1 MTLIVVGSTHYQC
14 KRRRKRKKKRS
25 YSEQKGVCKSFL
37 SELKTL
43 MRSFNSTFWYTRGW
57 SEQKLNC
64 RTEKGLDV
72 QHSCVMCPLLEL
84 EAKQEVKYPTVVDM
98 EDTCSR
104 WMLSTSN
111 ARGEER

>member
-1 MTLIVVGSTHYQC
+1 MQEEKKEKEKEELQRTEILE
-14 KRRRKRKKKRS
+14 KKKKKKKK
-25 YSEQKGVCKSFL
+25 KGVCKSFL

-43 MRSFNSTFWYTRGW
+43 MRSFNSTFWQTRGW